1 MNFADCCTNWNF
13 DFAQTAKIFNTKFTN
28 RLIVNGLPI
37 DTDIS
42 DRDSIHHLC
51 VTELGVDPE
60 IVLVNRQGTSS
71 ASGRIRPLLVAVG
84 ASEVPTKL
92 VEKSCFVN
100 CSVSSTMCNIYI
112 YRNLSKAE
120 SKAAYEER
128 CRRQQAAQD
137 RTGTRQPCMR
147 QNGSV
152 DTGSQRDIIIPRS
165 AASLLNP
172 SASVFSSILWNVLP
186 NAIPTTE

>member
-1 MNFADCCTNWNF
+1 MVLPT
-13 DFAQTAKIFNTKFTN
+13 AQERNLSNAVRSTFYREKLNKGRRSRTA
-28 RLIVNGLPI
+28 IVNGLPT

-60 IVLVNRQGTSS
+60 IVLVNRQGTSC

-84 ASEVPTKL
+84 ASDVPTKL

-100 CSVSSTMCNIYI
+100 CSVSSTMCNI

-128 CRRQQAAQD
+128 CRRQQAAQE

-147 QNGSV
+147 QNGGV
-152 DTGSQRDIIIPRS
+152 LTLVHRGTLLFRGLQRHY
-165 AASLLNP
+165 
-172 SASVFSSILWNVLP
+172 
-186 NAIPTTE
+186 